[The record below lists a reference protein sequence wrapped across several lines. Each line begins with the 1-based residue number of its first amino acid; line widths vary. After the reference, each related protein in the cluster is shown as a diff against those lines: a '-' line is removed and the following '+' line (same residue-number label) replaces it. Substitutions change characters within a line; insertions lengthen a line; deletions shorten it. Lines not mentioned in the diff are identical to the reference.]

1 MGKTKAIY
9 ISENGQLQIEVAFE
23 QETVWLSQAQMA
35 ALFGTERPAITKH
48 LGNIYKSG
56 ELSEKTICSILEHV
70 AEHGQ
75 NYKKNTI
82 TLMPLFR

>member
-48 LGNIYKSG
+48 LGNIYK
-56 ELSEKTICSILEHV
+56 
-70 AEHGQ
+70 
-75 NYKKNTI
+75 
-82 TLMPLFR
+82 